1 MCVCVHVGVCL
12 LAFVC
17 VYSLCMSVCVWMRLK
32 GGRDMKMDGV
42 CVCVCVCMYVH
53 LLFFLCV
60 CVDLFDDADPIS
72 QLLH

>member
-1 MCVCVHVGVCL
+1 MCIFTYVCL
-12 LAFVC
+12 LLC
-17 VYSLCMSVCVWMRLK
+17 VYSLLLCMSVCVWMRLK

-42 CVCVCVCMYVH
+42 CVYMCIC
-53 LLFFLCV
+53 FSFCV